1 MSKDQQHINQTAML
15 AGVIGQVG
23 CVVVIII
30 GLALGAGIL
39 LDRLLE
45 TRAIFTVLFMVGSVP
60 VALYLTVRI
69 SMTAVS
75 RAQKNF
81 EEKENADQAEENTE
95 A

>member
-1 MSKDQQHINQTAML
+1 ML

-39 LDRLLE
+39 LDRFLE

-60 VALYLTVRI
+60 VALYLTVRV
-69 SMTAVS
+69 SMMAVT
-75 RAQKNF
+75 RAQKSL
-81 EEKENADQAEENTE
+81 EEKENANQAEEDTE

>member
-1 MSKDQQHINQTAML
+1 ML

-39 LDRLLE
+39 LDRFLE

-60 VALYLTVRI
+60 VALYITVRI

-81 EEKENADQAEENTE
+81 EEKENANQAEENTE

>member
-1 MSKDQQHINQTAML
+1 ML

-30 GLALGAGIL
+30 GLALGAGVL
-39 LDRLLE
+39 LDRFLE

-60 VALYLTVRI
+60 VALYLTVRV
-69 SMTAVS
+69 SMMAVA
-75 RAQKNF
+75 RAQKSL
-81 EEKENADQAEENTE
+81 EEKENANQAEEDTE

>member
-1 MSKDQQHINQTAML
+1 ML

-23 CVVVIII
+23 CVVVVII

-60 VALYLTVRI
+60 VALYTTVRI

-75 RAQKNF
+75 RAQKNL
-81 EEKENADQAEENTE
+81 EEKENANQAEEDTE

>member
-39 LDRLLE
+39 LDRFLE

-60 VALYLTVRI
+60 VALYITVRI

-75 RAQKNF
+75 RAQQTL
-81 EEKENADQAEENTE
+81 EEKENANQAEENTE

>member
-1 MSKDQQHINQTAML
+1 ML

-39 LDRLLE
+39 LDRFLE

-60 VALYLTVRI
+60 VALYITVRI

-75 RAQKNF
+75 RAQQTL
-81 EEKENADQAEENTE
+81 EEKENANQAEENTE

>member
-1 MSKDQQHINQTAML
+1 ML

-39 LDRLLE
+39 LDRFLE

-60 VALYLTVRI
+60 VALYITVRI

-75 RAQKNF
+75 RAQQAF
-81 EEKENADQAEENTE
+81 EEKENANQAEENTE

>member
-1 MSKDQQHINQTAML
+1 ML

-30 GLALGAGIL
+30 GLALGAGVL
-39 LDRLLE
+39 LDRFLE

>member
-1 MSKDQQHINQTAML
+1 ML

>member
-1 MSKDQQHINQTAML
+1 MSKDQRHINQTAML

-39 LDRLLE
+39 LDRFLE

-60 VALYLTVRI
+60 VALYITVRI

-75 RAQKNF
+75 RAQQTF
-81 EEKENADQAEENTE
+81 EEKENANQAEENTE

>member
-1 MSKDQQHINQTAML
+1 ML

-39 LDRLLE
+39 LDRFLE

-60 VALYLTVRI
+60 VALYITVRI

-75 RAQKNF
+75 RAQQTF
-81 EEKENADQAEENTE
+81 EEKENANQAEENTE